1 MLELVRKP
9 PAQEADGEEPG
20 LVAAMDRI
28 ANSLSLVVRLGKIA
42 AAALLAIVFL
52 VALAA
57 LRTLGV

>member
-1 MLELVRKP
+1 MLELVRTP
-9 PAQEADGEEPG
+9 PRPEADGEEG
-20 LVAAMDRI
+20 LVASMDRI